1 MKKME
6 PQWVGENHDNYK
18 EQKLHLKLK
27 KENRY
32 SENPEKK
39 ENPDKSVN
47 LMEQLKI

>member
-27 KENRY
+27 KVNRY
-32 SENPEKK
+32 S